1 MEILNRKLSLLKGK
15 VENSQPITIMII
27 GLGSVGCY
35 LLDYLVS
42 LGDSQLRLVVVG
54 RNAEKM
60 QMNIVGRRLM
70 IYRNMEWMFLQ
81 SVQIGKAIL
90 TISMSSVKSFT
101 FLALRVSHLLCFAR
115 SVLLLIL
122 ALLVLAV
129 LLHVLFQSRK
139 M

>member
-60 QMNIVGRRLM
+60 QMDINL
-70 IYRNMEWMFLQ
+70 
-81 SVQIGKAIL
+81 S
-90 TISMSSVKSFT
+90 
-101 FLALRVSHLLCFAR
+101 
-115 SVLLLIL
+115 LI
-122 ALLVLAV
+122 
-129 LLHVLFQSRK
+129 HI
-139 M
+139 

>member
-1 MEILNRKLSLLKGK
+1 
-15 VENSQPITIMII
+15 MI
-27 GLGSVGCY
+27 
-35 LLDYLVS
+35 
-42 LGDSQLRLVVVG
+42 
-54 RNAEKM
+54 EE
-60 QMNIVGRRLM
+60 
-70 IYRNMEWMFLQ
+70 YRGQKIDDIQKYGVDVLQ

>member
-54 RNAEKM
+54 RKCRKDADGYKYYSYCFNH
-60 QMNIVGRRLM
+60 L
-70 IYRNMEWMFLQ
+70 
-81 SVQIGKAIL
+81 
-90 TISMSSVKSFT
+90 SSVP
-101 FLALRVSHLLCFAR
+101 
-115 SVLLLIL
+115 
-122 ALLVLAV
+122 
-129 LLHVLFQSRK
+129 
-139 M
+139 

>member
-60 QMNIVGRRLM
+60 QMDINITLRLLKM
-70 IYRNMEWMFLQ
+70 PSKKLFITQMLLKIVR
-81 SVQIGKAIL
+81 
-90 TISMSSVKSFT
+90 TKS
-101 FLALRVSHLLCFAR
+101 
-115 SVLLLIL
+115 
-122 ALLVLAV
+122 
-129 LLHVLFQSRK
+129 K
-139 M
+139 

>member
-1 MEILNRKLSLLKGK
+1 
-15 VENSQPITIMII
+15 MI
-27 GLGSVGCY
+27 
-35 LLDYLVS
+35 
-42 LGDSQLRLVVVG
+42 
-54 RNAEKM
+54 EE
-60 QMNIVGRRLM
+60 
-70 IYRNMEWMFLQ
+70 YRGQKIDDIQKYGVDVLQ

-101 FLALRVSHLLCFAR
+101 FLALRVPHLLCFAR